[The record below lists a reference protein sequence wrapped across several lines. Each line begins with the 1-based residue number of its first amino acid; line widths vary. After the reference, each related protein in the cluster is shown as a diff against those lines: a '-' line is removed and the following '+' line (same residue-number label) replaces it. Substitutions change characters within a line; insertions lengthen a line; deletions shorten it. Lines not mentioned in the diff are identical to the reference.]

1 MTTKRNFK
9 EVSVAAA
16 PSPMNGYKSQ
26 KLTGEAYA
34 QQKEISLPELED
46 VTDDDDEIEI
56 QSQLDYHELSQ
67 PIETKVRRE
76 GGVRWTVGWNWS
88 VLVRQ
93 SWYCCGVTQ
102 EIRGKHSGNLESM
115 YANVKTPERHVR
127 TRLYFTSVSLEDLK
141 RFCIELTFSHG
152 ADLFPLEE
160 F

>member
-26 KLTGEAYA
+26 KLTEEAYA

-56 QSQLDYHELSQ
+56 QSQLDYH
-67 PIETKVRRE
+67 
-76 GGVRWTVGWNWS
+76 
-88 VLVRQ
+88 

-102 EIRGKHSGNLESM
+102 EIR